1 MSKKSL
7 IVLFTCMA
15 FAGSAQMVA
24 TVEMKEE
31 VKGICDHKKVY
42 AIFPM
47 FGGQK
52 EAVCNM
58 SKEDIRTKL
67 NEIQFIKDHPKHK
80 DKGMVS
86 IFVNC
91 KGEVVKCD
99 TDNKTKDPELDK
111 QILEVFKKVTFSL
124 PAQMGDR
131 AVDSCILYS
140 FEVKKGKVIY
150 D

>member
-7 IVLFTCMA
+7 IVLFTCMV

-52 EAVCNM
+52 EALCNV
-58 SKEDIRTKL
+58 SKEEIAKKL
-67 NEIQFIKDHPKHK
+67 NEIQFIKDNPKHK

-86 IFVNC
+86 IYVNC
-91 KGEVVKCD
+91 KGEVVKCA

-111 QILEVFKKVTFSL
+111 QVLEVFKTLSFSM

-131 AVDSCILYS
+131 AVDSCLLYS

-150 D
+150 E